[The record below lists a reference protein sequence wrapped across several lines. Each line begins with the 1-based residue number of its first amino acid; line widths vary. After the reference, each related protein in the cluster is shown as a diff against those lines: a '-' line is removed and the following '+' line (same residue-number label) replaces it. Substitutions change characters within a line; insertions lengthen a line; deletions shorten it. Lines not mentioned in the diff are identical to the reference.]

1 MVKRPNIEWS
11 PSQDLKTGKVL
22 GHEFKYRSLFAK
34 ERDSVIDTN
43 TVVNEMGTRTQDSPK
58 MVREILSKIIV
69 EVPEEMKVNFKEV
82 NGKEWSGSADDIGLL
97 APRVEDAFATALKD
111 EIGSLGGDD
120 RDL

>member
-1 MVKRPNIEWS
+1 MVKRPIEWS

-43 TVVNEMGTRTQDSPK
+43 TVTHEDGRRTQDSPK

-69 EVPEEMKVNFKEV
+69 DVPEELKTNFKEV
-82 NGKEWSGSADDIGLL
+82 NKKDWKGTADDIGLL
-97 APRVEDAFATALKD
+97 SPKVEDAFATALKE

-120 RDL
+120 KDL